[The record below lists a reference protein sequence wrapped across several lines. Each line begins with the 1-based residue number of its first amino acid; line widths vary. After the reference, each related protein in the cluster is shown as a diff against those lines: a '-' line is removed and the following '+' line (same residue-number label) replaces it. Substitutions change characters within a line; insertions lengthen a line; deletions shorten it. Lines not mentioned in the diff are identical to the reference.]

1 MIQMKIQTLAYVLV
15 GLLALGFIWIY
26 NRIISL
32 KKRAEGA
39 WSDIDVQL
47 KRRHDLIP
55 SLVTCV
61 QGYIQ
66 HERGTLTEVTALRQT
81 AQATRGIEERGK
93 TEMSLGRQ
101 LKSLILLT
109 ERYPDLKANTTFL
122 DLQRRLTETEDL
134 IQYARRY
141 YNAVVRDFNTLTGQF
156 PNLLVAKITKFMPL
170 EFFQLENDDE
180 AEVQKVSL

>member
-1 MIQMKIQTLAYVLV
+1 MVQMKIQTLACVLV
-15 GLLALGFIWIY
+15 GLLVLGFIWIY

-55 SLVTCV
+55 ALLASI
-61 QGYIQ
+61 QGYLK
-66 HERGTLTEVTALRQT
+66 HERGTLTEVTSLRQT
-81 AQATRGIEERGK
+81 AQTAKGIGERGK
-93 TEMSLGRQ
+93 TEMSLTQ
-101 LKSLILLT
+101 HLKSLILLA
-109 ERYPDLKANTTFL
+109 ENYPDLKANTTFL

-141 YNAVVRDFNTLTGQF
+141 YNAVVRDFNTFIGQF
-156 PNLLVAKITKFMPL
+156 PNLFVAKITGFIPL
-170 EFFQLENDDE
+170 EFFQLENEDE
-180 AEVQKVSL
+180 AEVQKISL